1 MSDFQGRESFII
13 EQAFDATSSTKKHD
27 IGMIVRAFDT
37 ASTAQGVGEFIYLE
51 GVASTVLGD
60 WVIYNYDTGITAL
73 VTAGAIGAVAIAM
86 AANTASQYGWYQIS
100 GKAVGRVLTG
110 FADNDDVNLCGTA
123 GRVNDPSIAGDM
135 VFNARGAS
143 STTAGT
149 LVADFEIW
157 RPFVDNGTGHTAAA

>member
-27 IGMIVRAFDT
+27 FGTIVRAFDT
-37 ASTAQGVGEFIYLE
+37 ATTAQGVGEFIYLE

-60 WVIYNYDTGITAL
+60 WVTYNPDDWSTTLL
-73 VTAGAIGAVAIAM
+73 VADAVGPCAIAM
-86 AANTASQYGWYQIS
+86 TANTASQFGWYQIS

-110 FADNDDVNLCGTA
+110 FTDGSVVYRGGSTA
-123 GRVNDPSIAGDM
+123 GRVDNTSVEGDL
-135 VFNARGAS
+135 VYNAKGAS
-143 STTAGT
+143 TTTAGT

-157 RPFVDNGTGHTAAA
+157 RPYTDNGIAQDN